1 MNRFG
6 LEGKWSELLKSEF
19 EMPYMK
25 QLDSYLDSQE
35 KQGVAIYPPEQDR
48 FNAFRYTPFERV
60 KVVILGQDPYH
71 GPGQAHGLSF
81 SVKDDIKIP
90 PSLRNIYK
98 ELEQDLGIPP
108 AAHGNL
114 TAWAEQGVL
123 LLNNV
128 LTVAAGSAGSH
139 QNQGWELFTDKVV
152 DLLNTQASGLV
163 FLLWGS
169 HAQKKGNKIDR
180 TRHLVLETSHPSPL
194 SAYRGFL
201 GSGQFSEINR
211 YLSDQGK
218 RPIEWALPVADEL
231 KAPGA
236 SFEQLDLIR

>member
-35 KQGVAIYPPEQDR
+35 KQGLAIYPPEKDR

-218 RPIEWALPVADEL
+218 CPIEWALPVADEL

>member
-25 QLDSYLDSQE
+25 QLDSYLDSQK
-35 KQGVAIYPPEQDR
+35 KQGVSIYPSEQDR

-218 RPIEWALPVADEL
+218 CPIEWALPVADEL

-236 SFEQLDLIR
+236 TFEQLDLIR